1 MPFIPIVNYIVYPTV
16 ISSVSVTLIS
26 SIVSIERHDM
36 MTLILIWS
44 SIKENVTP
52 CDIMSKKRHTVKIN
66 VDTNKYSKQLKISY

>member
-26 SIVSIERHDM
+26 SIVSLERHDM

-44 SIKENVTP
+44 SIKENVTS
-52 CDIMSKKRHTVKIN
+52 CDIMSKKRHTLKIN
-66 VDTNKYSKQLKISY
+66 LDTNKYSKQLKISY